1 MLCSLCL
8 KNLLFAAISVAQCLL
23 VISEDNPVAW
33 KMLSEHV
40 SVFQSL
46 LTLDGD
52 YRAVIL
58 RTVAAGIA
66 SNVPVL
72 SMQCFSPIVEALS
85 KTFDIN
91 HRQILNDLT
100 SRLPLNE
107 SGEDAQPKIEIVDDE
122 MAGDETEENAA
133 TRRLREDLPT
143 ELEREINDVGYLLSA
158 QRIAA
163 EILTNICSPE
173 GSDSKDDMD
182 DISDA
187 ESVHDYDMSE
197 NGNGT
202 QICEDKIP
210 VELSEAV
217 KAHKI
222 VEKVSKFFQ
231 FDHPVFNPQNIPC
244 HNKSAD

>member
-1 MLCSLCL
+1 M
-8 KNLLFAAISVAQCLL
+8 FFVAISVAQCLL

-33 KMLSEHV
+33 KILSEYV
-40 SVFQSL
+40 SVFQNL

-52 YRAVIL
+52 FKTVIL

-72 SMQCFSPIVEALS
+72 SMQCFSPIIDALS

-91 HRQILNDLT
+91 HRQVLNDLT

-107 SGEDAQPKIEIVDDE
+107 SAEQPQVEVMDDE
-122 MAGDETEENAA
+122 MAGEESEADA
-133 TRRLREDLPT
+133 SARRLREDLPT
-143 ELEREINDVGYLLSA
+143 ELDKEIKDVGYLLSA

-173 GSDSKDDMD
+173 GSESKDEID
-182 DISDA
+182 DLSDA

-197 NGNGT
+197 NST

-210 VELSEAV
+210 VELTEAV

-222 VEKVSKFFQ
+222 VEKVSSYQRFTGSILGQ
-231 FDHPVFNPQNIPC
+231 C